1 MAKLL
6 VFFAVLFALLALAW
20 MLLLPT
26 LVTKWLRDRTGFD
39 ASVQSLMVNPFTG
52 RIVARG
58 VAINN
63 PPTFPRAEFLLVREF
78 EADAQLFTL
87 YSAKPVF
94 DHIKLDVALVA
105 LVKRDDGRTNAEVF
119 RDYLAPNR
127 LGAGKER
134 EQRPL
139 RIRRLEVRFDR
150 LLVADYTRRVPVVEE
165 YPINLDRT
173 FDNVTDPRQL
183 TLPASLDQLFALGG
197 AVGGLLPQ
205 ELADA
210 VDRALRS
217 GTDVMRELGRRN
229 PTIFGGF
236 TDTLEESKKP

>member
-6 VFFAVLFALLALAW
+6 VFFAVLFALLAMAW

-26 LVTKWLRDRTGFD
+26 LVMKWLRDRTGFE
-39 ASVQSLMVNPFTG
+39 ANVQSLMVNPFTG

-78 EADAQLFTL
+78 EADAELFTL

-94 DHIKLDVALVA
+94 DHIKLDIALVA

-119 RDYLAPNR
+119 RDYLAPKR
-127 LGAGKER
+127 PGTGQER

-139 RIRRLEVRFDR
+139 QIRRLEVRFDR
-150 LLVADYTRRVPVVEE
+150 LLVADDTRRAPLVEE
-165 YPINLDRT
+165 YPINLNRT
-173 FDNVTDPRQL
+173 FDNVTDTRQL
-183 TLPASLDQLFALGG
+183 MLPASLDQLFALGG

-210 VDRALRS
+210 VDQALRS
-217 GTDVMRELGRRN
+217 GTDVMRELGRRR
-229 PTIFGGF
+229 PADFGGF